1 MRRAFVVCCIAVLAL
16 CFAAPLACADTLS
29 ASWFSM
35 PTNGPDVAISENG
48 SAFTGTLGPNGFPV
62 LSAAG
67 QLVLHD
73 FNSVTG
79 ELEWWNPSA
88 GYVSVLNNP
97 VYGSTIT
104 LPYINNNMYTNT
116 TVLGANGDDNSAFLT
131 AMFRGTF
138 TTATAGTVTFNVC
151 SDDDELVYLDGT
163 LVVNNPGIH
172 ATSCVAP
179 SLSNIA
185 AGTHELDVFYA
196 DRQHVGATF
205 QLTADLNLQPV
216 TPSPVPEPAT
226 LTLFG
231 AGLLGM
237 ARKLRKR
244 G

>member
-1 MRRAFVVCCIAVLAL
+1 
-16 CFAAPLACADTLS
+16 
-29 ASWFSM
+29 M

-79 ELEWWNPSA
+79 ELQWWNPA
-88 GYVSVLNNP
+88 GGYVSVLNNP

-104 LPYINNNMYTNT
+104 LPYTNNNMYTNT
-116 TVLGANGDDNSAFLT
+116 TILGANGNDNDAFLT
-131 AMFRGTF
+131 AMFKGTF
-138 TTATAGTVTFNVC
+138 TTATAGTVTFTVC
-151 SDDDELVYLDGT
+151 SDDDELVYLDGN

-172 ATSCVAP
+172 PTSCVAP
-179 SLSNIA
+179 SLNNIA

-205 QLTADLNLQPV
+205 SLTADLNLQPV
-216 TPSPVPEPAT
+216 APVPEPAT

-244 G
+244 A